1 MLYRGRRW
9 RQEIIIRYYFCKRTF
24 CSDMCCTLYPVANTE
39 VPPGEHESGW
49 KYLLCI
55 TKVSTTPTQTTLCF
69 LSERMTPLLLSLLWF
84 DHRRS
89 SLSDLVFWDRG
100 RSENVML
107 KNTSS
112 APSPSRNTSASLN
125 SWVGFSVSA
134 TTRVDGKDCG
144 LRKVSLLE
152 PQFLDSRRCV
162 TDFDPLWFIVG

>member
-24 CSDMCCTLYPVANTE
+24 CSDMCCTLYPMANTE

-84 DHRRS
+84 DHWRS

-107 KNTSS
+107 KSTSS
-112 APSPSRNTSASLN
+112 APSPPCNTSASLN